1 MKLTDPYVLR
11 QLKLA
16 NSSELTELV
25 ETYPEDER
33 DGRSDMDILFGE
45 TQWLIYK
52 YECDDYGQY
61 WDLNEAR
68 KILRETKNGKV
79 MPLENWTWKPK
90 YQPWKIQACKNIVN
104 EYRRLKSL
112 EARLIN
118 KHNNEVT
125 I

>member
-1 MKLTDPYVLR
+1 MKITDPYVLR

-25 ETYPEDER
+25 ETYPDDER

-68 KILRETKNGKV
+68 KILRETKNGKE
-79 MPLENWTWKPK
+79 MPLVTWNFIPK

-112 EARLIN
+112 EARLVD
-118 KHNNEVT
+118 KHDSEVA